1 MKLKNLT
8 IFISLIFFLFCF
20 SCNYNNENSEQKS
33 QGKIKKEK
41 QTGENYF
48 KKKPS
53 LPSKGKIKGKK
64 VRNLEDKLRDLFT
77 LDEVSPIKGF
87 LKKLQELF
95 MEFSKENFETEF
107 LGKETKDGK
116 NERKKESRQ

>member
-41 QTGENYF
+41 QAGENYF
-48 KKKPS
+48 KEKPS